1 MIDELIFRTQEL
13 KLRQLI
19 NFTINARSNSK
30 LSNILNIGNANRN
43 EKSKEH
49 RGGEMFMNLRD
60 ISSFKAIQPQFIIKS
75 KEKCKKGTT
84 NK

>member
-1 MIDELIFRTQEL
+1 MQDQIQNYQIFSILEMPIEM
-13 KLRQLI
+13 K
-19 NFTINARSNSK
+19 K
-30 LSNILNIGNANRN
+30 VKNI
-43 EKSKEH
+43 EV
-49 RGGEMFMNLRD
+49 GEMFMNLRD